1 MKYLNLVILI
11 TLVYSCSMKR
21 VAKQLPDLPSLPP
34 LPTTLNLP
42 PLPTTLNL
50 PPLPAT
56 TTTKSPITQPG
67 LIDFINDGLNNQL
80 NNLINKPIIGAVN
93 SLLNPLLGSAVST
106 SYNFFVLLLA
116 ITVMVVLRF

>member
-11 TLVYSCSMKR
+11 TLVYSCSMEHET
-21 VAKQLPDLPSLPP
+21 LPP
-34 LPTTLNLP
+34 LPT
-42 PLPTTLNL
+42 
-50 PPLPAT
+50 T

-67 LIDFINDGLNNQL
+67 LVDFINDGLNNQL

-116 ITVMVVLRF
+116 ISVMVVLRF